1 MQNAANA
8 GGANATEDEED
19 VMEEESL
26 ADVASTTMQAHHVA
40 AGPAG
45 VVVADGSVVN
55 TTRLTGAFV
64 GKEFSTPAQDQAQ
77 SAGQRWRVIVGR
89 TRDEDNVS
97 VAVVQDRHGV
107 YSAHTTLFVHGCLSS
122 LFAKQAYDDELRI
135 LDLRERLSSHSYAPA
150 EPNLDRLV
158 LRNYTLPLKRVR
170 ASMIVGRVP
179 IAVSGRRC

>member
-8 GGANATEDEED
+8 GDANATEDEED
-19 VMEEESL
+19 VMEEQSL

-97 VAVVQDRHGV
+97 VAVVQDRRRPGGGGRPGQRSV
-107 YSAHTTLFVHGCLSS
+107 GIGTLVQPRRRSAP
-122 LFAKQAYDDELRI
+122 
-135 LDLRERLSSHSYAPA
+135 LD
-150 EPNLDRLV
+150 
-158 LRNYTLPLKRVR
+158 
-170 ASMIVGRVP
+170 
-179 IAVSGRRC
+179 